1 MDTKKI
7 ALGGIVIL
15 LLGGYALW
23 ASTRQDSPTSTTDT
37 SVATS
42 TGSLT
47 GTVTTPTD
55 IIPTPTPTGQ
65 YKDGTYT
72 GNMGDAA
79 PFGEVQV
86 SVVISGGKISKV
98 NVLKHPQGP
107 GYTDELAGQTFPKMA
122 QEAVTI
128 QSANVD
134 MISGATQNVQGFR
147 ESMQFALNQARN

>member
-23 ASTRQDSPTSTTDT
+23 ASARQNSPASTTGT
-37 SVATS
+37 PVATS

-55 IIPTPTPTGQ
+55 TTPTPTPTGQ

-86 SVVISGGKISKV
+86 SVVITGGKISKV

-107 GYTDELAGQTFPKMA
+107 GYTDELAAQTFPKMA

-147 ESMQFALNQARN
+147 ESMQVALDKARA

>member
-1 MDTKKI
+1 MDTKKL

-23 ASTRQDSPTSTTDT
+23 ASTRGSSPAPVTDT
-37 SVATS
+37 TPVATS
-42 TGSLT
+42 T
-47 GTVTTPTD
+47 GTVTTPN
-55 IIPTPTPTGQ
+55 PTPTPTSQ

-72 GNMGDAA
+72 GNLGDAA
-79 PFGEVQV
+79 PYGEVQV
-86 SVVISGGKISKV
+86 SVVISAGKITKV

-107 GYTDELAGQTFPKMA
+107 GHTDELAAEVFPKLA

-147 ESMQFALNQARN
+147 ESMQVALDKARA

>member
-7 ALGGIVIL
+7 AVGGIVIL

-23 ASTRQDSPTSTTDT
+23 ASTRQNSPASIADT

-42 TGSLT
+42 TGS
-47 GTVTTPTD
+47 TPT
-55 IIPTPTPTGQ
+55 PVPTGQ

-72 GNMGDAA
+72 GNLGDAA

-86 SVVISGGKISKV
+86 SVVIAGGKIIKV

-107 GYTDELAGQTFPKMA
+107 GYTDELAAQTFPKMA

-147 ESMQFALNQARN
+147 ESMQVALNQARN